1 MSTEPTSGGSASA
14 GLELIDAEV
23 WRDRRAVVGP
33 VSLRVEPGEVLG
45 IVGPN
50 GSGKSTLLAGLAGLL
65 SVRAAHETAHDPWRL
80 DGRSRRDWSRRD
92 LARRIALLPQKTE
105 FAFPY
110 TVYDLVL
117 LGRAPH
123 RAPWQR
129 FRKEDRD
136 RAWEWLERFGLDGLA
151 QRPCDR
157 LSGGERRKVFLA
169 RALAQET
176 DYLFLDEPLIGL
188 DPAAQEELADS
199 VTRLRAERDRGI
211 VVVLHDLR
219 YVTRWCDRLVGLR
232 DGAVA
237 WSLTDASELA
247 PSHLRELFDIGWR
260 SVGEGDDAFFI
271 PTTRE
276 EDR

>member
-1 MSTEPTSGGSASA
+1 MPTDRVAVGD
-14 GLELIDAEV
+14 GLDGLQLQDAEV

-33 VSLRVEPGEVLG
+33 VSLRVDPGEVLG

-65 SVRAAHETAHDPWRL
+65 PVRAARGATDDPWRL
-80 DGRSRRDWSRRD
+80 DGRSRRSWSRRG

-110 TVYDLVL
+110 SVYDLVL

-129 FRKEDRD
+129 FRQEDRE
-136 RAWEWLERFGLDGLA
+136 RAWEWLERFGLDALA
-151 QRPCDR
+151 HRPCDR

-199 VTRLRAERDRGI
+199 VTRLRMERERAI

-219 YVTRWCDRLVGLR
+219 YVSRWCDRLVGLR
-232 DGAVA
+232 DGSVA
-237 WSLTDASELA
+237 WSLDDATDLA

-260 SVGEGDDAFFI
+260 SVGDGEEAFFV